1 MLRSRSGRAPLPLL
15 AGFGLFVAV
24 IGMLV
29 AAPLV
34 RRDPPTYLPTPP
46 SHARGSRWR
55 EVGDTLTLDA
65 TDDATWRRASL
76 SLGRALAPTD
86 TDTWEIAAQR
96 HRITVAGALA
106 DLGPIVFENAR
117 LSPGALFVESRLGE
131 TTNGAIGHW
140 YRYGFVTHLLT
151 SDQHVY
157 ALRTR
162 DGRLW
167 KIQILGYYCP
177 GVVAGCLTLRYAPL

>member
-1 MLRSRSGRAPLPLL
+1 MHSSRPGRAPLPLL
-15 AGFGLFVAV
+15 AGFGLFVAA

-34 RRDPPTYLPTPP
+34 RRDPPTYAPTPA
-46 SHARGSRWR
+46 SHARGARWR
-55 EVGDTLTLDA
+55 AVGDTLTLDA

-76 SLGRALAPTD
+76 SLGRALTPGD
-86 TDTWEIAAQR
+86 TADWEIAVQR
-96 HRITVAGALA
+96 HRISVAGALA
-106 DLGPIVFENAR
+106 DLGPVAFDNAQ
-117 LSPGALFVESRLGE
+117 LSPRAAFVESRPGE
-131 TTNGAIGHW
+131 TTNDAIAHW

-151 SDQHVY
+151 SDGRVY

-162 DGRLW
+162 DGRLF